1 MAGFGHGRMCDVCN
15 KYLVQSYSVNRSGFD
30 AVFVRVI
37 GRPVFYPTLAAI
49 SFDIYMVSNISIR
62 RNNIY
67 GLAVSETICICD
79 FDNLHNVF
87 IVFAAYRRIRH
98 TEFDWIN
105 ET

>member
-1 MAGFGHGRMCDVCN
+1 MFLDGMAGFGHGRMCDVCN

-87 IVFAAYRRIRH
+87 IVFCGI
-98 TEFDWIN
+98 
-105 ET
+105 